1 MEYRQGS
8 HSLYDLK
15 YHVVFCT
22 KYRYRI
28 LTGQIA
34 TRTRELIR
42 EVCAVN
48 YVDIVSGSL
57 SPDHIHL
64 LISVPPSVSLSKV
77 IQYIKGKSSRKLLQE
92 FESLRKRYWGQH
104 LWARGYFAVTVG
116 NVNAEE
122 IQLYIEQQEVH
133 HKKDDFR
140 ISEF

>member
-1 MEYRQGS
+1 MEYRHGS

-15 YHVVFCT
+15 YHMVFCT

-48 YVDIVSGSL
+48 Y
-57 SPDHIHL
+57 
-64 LISVPPSVSLSKV
+64 
-77 IQYIKGKSSRKLLQE
+77 
-92 FESLRKRYWGQH
+92 
-104 LWARGYFAVTVG
+104 AVTVG
-116 NVNAEE
+116 NVNEEE
-122 IQLYIEQQEVH
+122 IQRYIEQQEVH